1 VSTILLVED
10 HPLNR
15 RLFRDLLQMQF
26 HVIEACSA
34 EEAQSILETTTPD
47 LILMDLQLPGMD
59 GLSLARLIK
68 LLPRTSQIPVIIVS
82 SLALPR
88 YLQDAEEAGV
98 VDYITKPITEEP
110 SALVGR
116 LERWLPHF
124 RR

>member
-15 RLFRDLLQMQF
+15 SLLRDLLQF
-26 HVIEACSA
+26 HFQVLEACSA
-34 EEAQSILETTTPD
+34 EEAQSILDMTTPD
-47 LILMDLQLPGMD
+47 LILLDLQLPGMD
-59 GLSLARLIK
+59 GMSLARRIK
-68 LLPRTSQIPVIIVS
+68 LQSRTSQIPVIIVS

-88 YLQDAEEAGV
+88 YLQDAEEAGC

-110 SALVGR
+110 SALFDR
-116 LERWLPHF
+116 LQRWLPSL

>member
-15 RLFRDLLQMQF
+15 RLLRDLLQVHFQ
-26 HVIEACSA
+26 ILEACSA
-34 EEAQSILETTTPD
+34 EEAQCILETTTPD
-47 LILMDLQLPGMD
+47 LILLDLQLPGMD
-59 GLSLARLIK
+59 GLSLARRIK

-88 YLQDAEEAGV
+88 YLQDAEEAGC

-116 LERWLPHF
+116 LERWLP
-124 RR
+124 